1 MPCQQEPPPSFLQDP
16 MNNLNKK
23 YFIGSFLAHLF
34 LFLFIFYMAI
44 DNNINKRFVVFG
56 MHSKK
61 STHAYF
67 REIKTPTTTSSQW
80 LQQRNIQQKKAETS
94 FAKAST
100 VAKAMADRSAVSK
113 AEKPLI
119 KKTEQKKVSKP
130 TPKKQPL
137 KKALPKTKQTTI
149 KKDVQKKIAEPKKI
163 TPVEKKLE
171 KDETKIDEQIKETK
185 KTEIAEESAV
195 AKAMADKM
203 ADREE
208 LHFNLMGESDPNLI
222 KYQLSIQKEV
232 ERLWHPPV
240 GVPKGTECSIC
251 FNINSNGTINKFE
264 FIKRSKILIYDL
276 SVSKIAKNFQ
286 FDRSLWNK
294 KFTIDFRQ

>member
-1 MPCQQEPPPSFLQDP
+1 
-16 MNNLNKK
+16 MNNINKK
-23 YFIGSFLAHLF
+23 YFIGSFLVHLF
-34 LFLFIFYMAI
+34 LFVSIFYMTT

-61 STHAYF
+61 PTHAYF
-67 REIKTPTTTSSQW
+67 KTVKAPTTTSSQW
-80 LQQRNIQQKKAETS
+80 LQQRNIQQKKAPT
-94 FAKAST
+94 KIST
-100 VAKAMADRSAVSK
+100 VAKAMAD
-113 AEKPLI
+113 
-119 KKTEQKKVSKP
+119 KP
-130 TPKKQPL
+130 TEKKPVPKKQPL
-137 KKALPKTKQTTI
+137 KKAEPKTKQTTL
-149 KKDVQKKIAEPKKI
+149 KKDVQKKTAEPKKI
-163 TPVEKKLE
+163 TPAEKEIAKP
-171 KDETKIDEQIKETK
+171 
-185 KTEIAEESAV
+185 EIAE
-195 AKAMADKM
+195 
-203 ADREE
+203 EE

-222 KYQLSIQKEV
+222 KYQLSIQREV

-251 FNINSNGTINKFE
+251 FTINSNGAINKFE